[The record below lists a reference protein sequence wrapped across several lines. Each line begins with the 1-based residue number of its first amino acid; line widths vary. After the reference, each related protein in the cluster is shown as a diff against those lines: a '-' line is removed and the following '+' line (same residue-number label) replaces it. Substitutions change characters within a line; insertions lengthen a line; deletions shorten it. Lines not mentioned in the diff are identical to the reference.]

1 MTRISFVKSPSNYVP
16 WMRKRSFDFYLTQN
30 TQSCIDDKWPFLYSF
45 DEKLY
50 LVLNQV
56 TWQKEHPTKRLL
68 VHFHSVFESARLC
81 IFHTPEFTIKDFRTN
96 IFKNINLNLASSR
109 NLFLQKVI
117 KNFNL

>member
-1 MTRISFVKSPSNYVP
+1 
-16 WMRKRSFDFYLTQN
+16 MRKRRFQFYLTQN
-30 TQSCIDDKWPFLYSF
+30 TQSRIDDRWPFLYSF

-81 IFHTPEFTIKDFRTN
+81 IFHTPEFIIKDFRTN
-96 IFKNINLNLASSR
+96 IFKNINLNLVYSKS
-109 NLFLQKVI
+109 LFLQKVI